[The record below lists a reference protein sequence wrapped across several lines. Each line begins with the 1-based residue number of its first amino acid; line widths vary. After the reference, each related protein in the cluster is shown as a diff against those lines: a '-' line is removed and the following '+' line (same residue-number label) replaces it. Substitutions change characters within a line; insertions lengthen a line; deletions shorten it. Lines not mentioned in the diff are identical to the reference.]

1 VLSRATSVRRRLPPS
16 SLASGLIDPQKT
28 SDIANV
34 VYRTVDYSDIESLTT
49 ALQGVHTLLSFIV
62 VHADLNNE
70 AQLNLIHA
78 AIAAG
83 VMRFA
88 PSEWAG

>member
-1 VLSRATSVRRRLPPS
+1 VLSRATSVRRWLPPS
-16 SLASGLIDPQKT
+16 SLASRLIDPQKS
-28 SDIANV
+28 SDIDNV
-34 VYRTVDYSDIESLTT
+34 VRRTVDYSDVEFLTT

-62 VHADLNNE
+62 VHSDLNNE
-70 AQLNLIHA
+70 AQLNLIDA

-83 VMRFA
+83 VKRFA